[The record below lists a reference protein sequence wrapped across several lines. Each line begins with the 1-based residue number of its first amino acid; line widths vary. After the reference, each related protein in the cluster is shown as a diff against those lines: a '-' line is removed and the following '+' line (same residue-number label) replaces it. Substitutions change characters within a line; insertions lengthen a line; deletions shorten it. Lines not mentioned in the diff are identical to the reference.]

1 MKRRAAEPET
11 QAAAAPPAPVVRS
24 TFDTTGHSA
33 LAQRRTGP
41 HSREEVEERYIAARD
56 AWTKAMR
63 AASSGRSADL
73 ASLALAQETYEAATA
88 ERERWMASGH
98 VAISIE
104 PAAMRRD
111 IEAAVRQELEWR
123 SVRTHHEPKG
133 LTGWLRKRLGR

>member
-11 QAAAAPPAPVVRS
+11 QAAAAPPAAVVH
-24 TFDTTGHSA
+24 TTLDTTGHSA
-33 LAQRRTGP
+33 LAQRLVGP
-41 HSREEVEERYIAARD
+41 HTREEAEAVYVAARD

-63 AASSGRSADL
+63 AASSGRPADL

-88 ERERWMASGH
+88 ERERWMANGH
-98 VAISIE
+98 VALPIE
-104 PAAMRRD
+104 RAAMRRD